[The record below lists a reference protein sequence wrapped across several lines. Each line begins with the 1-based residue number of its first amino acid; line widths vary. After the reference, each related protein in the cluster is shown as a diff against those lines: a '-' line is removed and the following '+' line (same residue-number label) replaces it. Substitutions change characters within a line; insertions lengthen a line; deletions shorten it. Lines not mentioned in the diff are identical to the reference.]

1 MDFNALLVDW
11 RSCGSASALEAS
23 PFGKGETPYGEVML
37 RLAAP

>member
-23 PFGKGETPYGEVML
+23 PGKSETPYEALML